1 MRSLDDG
8 LNRTGGGKVYHR
20 RGAMAPPMA
29 KKRVLFACV
38 GNSFRSQVAEG
49 FVRAW
54 GDPEKVEVRSG
65 GTNPAGVVSSRAVA
79 AMKDL
84 GIDISDQTSKPL
96 DIEYARRADV
106 FVTLCGPV
114 DDACPRAVAEKAVDW
129 NLADPRHADE
139 QTVARVRDEIGRRVR
154 ALLAEQGA
162 LKEGV
167 PVDH

>member
-1 MRSLDDG
+1 
-8 LNRTGGGKVYHR
+8 
-20 RGAMAPPMA
+20 MAPPMA

-38 GNSFRSQVAEG
+38 GNAFRSQVAEG
-49 FVRAW
+49 FARAW

-79 AMKDL
+79 TMKDL

-96 DIEYARRADV
+96 DIDYARHADV

-114 DDACPRAVAEKAVDW
+114 DDACPRAVAERAVDW
-129 NLADPRHADE
+129 NLTDPQHADDE
-139 QTVARVRDEIGRRVR
+139 IVVRVRDEIGRRVR
-154 ALLAEQGA
+154 ALLAELGA

-167 PVDH
+167 SVGH